1 VDHTLGRQLASKWVK
16 TKVLLA
22 SPSIAPHIPP
32 TRLFSEVG
40 LRIMLARHGMVVL
53 KPVRGSGGLGV
64 MKVTQE
70 VRRYSYTYM
79 FRTRTFTSFPDL
91 WKAVNRVRRRRPYLI
106 QKGIELATVG
116 SRPIDYRVK
125 YVKTNGKWIFRAM
138 VGRIARRGLFVTNLC
153 RGGTLISGSGGLK
166 RSLSPEHA
174 HIKKREMR
182 ELTKTST
189 RLLENCFPGIGQL
202 GYDYGIDRNG
212 HIWILEVNTRP
223 Q

>member
-1 VDHTLGRQLASKWVK
+1 MDHTLGRQLASKWVK
-16 TKVLLA
+16 TNVLLA
-22 SPSIAPHIPP
+22 SPAIAPHIPP
-32 TRLFSEVG
+32 TRLFGEAP
-40 LRIMLARHGMVVL
+40 LRSMLAQYGMIVL
-53 KPVRGSGGLGV
+53 KPVRGGGGLGV
-64 MKVTQE
+64 IKVTQNGG
-70 VRRYSYTYM
+70 RFSYTHM
-79 FRTRTFTSFPDL
+79 FRTRTFMSFREL
-91 WKAVNRVRRRRPYLI
+91 WEAVNRVRRRRPYLI
-106 QKGIELATVG
+106 QKGIQLATVG

-125 YVKTNGKWIFRAM
+125 YVKTDGKWIFRAI

-153 RGGTLISGSGGLK
+153 RGGTLVSGFKGLR

-174 HIKKREMR
+174 LIKKREMR

-189 RLLENCFPGIGQL
+189 CLLENRFPGIGQL